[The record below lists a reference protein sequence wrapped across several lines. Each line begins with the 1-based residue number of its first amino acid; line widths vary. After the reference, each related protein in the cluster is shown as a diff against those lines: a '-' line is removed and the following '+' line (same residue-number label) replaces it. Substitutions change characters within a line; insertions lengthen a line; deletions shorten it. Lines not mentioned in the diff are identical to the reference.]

1 MNHEDIQAL
10 AGYNSEV
17 ARGIVHTQAWK
28 DQMNQLQQE
37 FNEEEKYGTNAAC
50 DR

>member
-17 ARGIVHTQAWK
+17 ARGIIHTQAWK
-28 DQMNQLQQE
+28 DWMNCLQQE
-37 FNEEEKYGTNAAC
+37 FNEEKNGQTDC
-50 DR
+50 K